1 LAILVTEADECVRRY
16 VVSVREGSMPST
28 TTRKT
33 EQSRRLQQ
41 RAESMI
47 PGGVNSPVRAFRAV
61 GGDPLFILRGKGS
74 HIWDADENEY
84 IDYIGSW
91 GPLILGHAETNV
103 LDAILGAACN
113 GTSFGASTPSEADL
127 AELVLAAFPPMQK
140 VRFVSSGTEA
150 TMSAIR
156 LARAYT
162 KRKYIVKFEGCYHG
176 HADALLVK
184 AGSGVATLGIPG
196 SAGVPEE
203 FIQFTLA
210 LPFNNLSVVEHAFQ
224 RFKHQ
229 IACVIVEPVVGNM
242 GCVPAADDYLVGL
255 RMLTERERSV
265 LIFDEVMTGFRVAFG
280 GAQELYNIRPDLTTM
295 GKIIGG
301 GLPVGAYGGSKEIM
315 DLVAPLGPMYQAG
328 TLSGNPLAM
337 AAGCAMLKQLR
348 DRKGEIYPR
357 LEQLSA
363 ELVEGVAAAAKEAG
377 VALCHNRVGSM
388 FTWFFNQ
395 GPVTDW
401 DSASKSNTEAFG
413 KFFRSM
419 LDSGVYLPPSQYEAA
434 FLGATHTE
442 EDVQRTIAA
451 AKQAF
456 AAVRG

>member
-1 LAILVTEADECVRRY
+1 MTSA
-16 VVSVREGSMPST
+16 
-28 TTRKT
+28 TTRKV

-47 PGGVNSPVRAFRAV
+47 PGGVNSPVRAFQAV
-61 GGDPLFILRGKGS
+61 GGDPPFIVRGKGS

-91 GPLILGHAETNV
+91 GPLILGHAEPGV
-103 LDAILGAACN
+103 LDAIVGAACN

-127 AELVLAAFPPMQK
+127 AELVLSAFPQMQK
-140 VRFVSSGTEA
+140 IRFVNSGTEA

-203 FIQFTLA
+203 FIQFTVA
-210 LPFNNLSVVEHAFQ
+210 LPFNNIQAVEHAFQ
-224 RFKHQ
+224 KFKHQ

-242 GCVPAADDYLVGL
+242 GCVPGADDFLVAL
-255 RMLTERERSV
+255 RLTTERERSV
-265 LIFDEVMTGFRVAFG
+265 LIFDEVMTGFRLAFG
-280 GAQELYNIRPDLTTM
+280 GAQEVYNIRPDLTTL

-301 GLPVGAYGGSKEIM
+301 GLPVGAYGGPKEIM
-315 DLVAPLGPMYQAG
+315 DLVAPMGPMYQAG

-348 DRKGEIYPR
+348 DRKQEIYPR
-357 LEQLSA
+357 LDKLSE
-363 ELVEGVAAAAKEAG
+363 ELVSGVAAAAKESG
-377 VALCHNRVGSM
+377 VPLCHNRMGSM
-388 FTWFFNQ
+388 FTWFFTP

-413 KFFRSM
+413 RFFRAM

-434 FLGATHTE
+434 FLSWAHTE
-442 EDVQRTIAA
+442 QDIQQTIAA